1 LKKLVVFLTLIA
13 LFLTGCTTTPIKTS
27 STEWGSTAADPEAD
41 KKSYEEAMKNK
52 ILRKSY
58 PSVSRFLTRFRT
70 TFSYFE
76 FVPVYRFNFYGNS
89 RTALF
94 WERAEAIFNC
104 SIIDDEELIKTLKKT
119 GFSQVTAF
127 SKKGEFAWK
136 EFENKF
142 VNPKYFEMEYTVEN
156 IVYYNR
162 IVICEPFD
170 NPDAK
175 ENEKV
180 VFYDCV
186 CKNRQTIY
194 EKTESSYNDRP
205 YTCLLE
211 SSLEWKLIEHDY

>member
-1 LKKLVVFLTLIA
+1 MKKLVVFLTLIA
-13 LFLTGCTTTPIKTS
+13 LFLTGCATTPIETS
-27 STEWGSTAADPEAD
+27 STEWGNTLPDKEAGELGYID
-41 KKSYEEAMKNK
+41 LMNNKKLKN
-52 ILRKSY
+52 SNS
-58 PSVSRFLTRFRT
+58 SVSRFLTRFGRT
-70 TFSYFE
+70 YSYFE

-104 SIIDDEELIKTLKKT
+104 SIIDDEELIKTLKKE

-127 SKKGEFAWK
+127 GKKGEFAWK

-142 VNPKYFEMEYTVEN
+142 VNPKYFEMEYAVEN

-186 CKNRQTIY
+186 CKNKQVVY
-194 EKTESSYNDRP
+194 EEVESSYNDRP